1 VAEIVVLNG
10 VCAGTVF
17 VLPDIPTVLGR
28 SPESHLQ
35 IGDPWI
41 SSMHAMFE
49 RRGPEVWVIDLE
61 SRNGTYVADE
71 RVAEARVPDGAL
83 LRFGKTEVRFSAVS
97 SWEPVKKPV
106 ATPAPPR
113 DDRSREAHRETL
125 KADSSTALPRA
136 VRAPEDDP
144 LALALRPAAVLRL
157 SLHAAG
163 VAGVVD
169 AAGRVRA
176 ALEACTTAVVQE
188 GGAVSSLS
196 GVGVLGLFGL
206 TGADPGDVG
215 RALRA
220 ARAARAKVREVGGL
234 DVRAGVDVGQV
245 LAGHS
250 GPVGELGALGAAAD
264 RAERLAALA
273 APGEILAGVGAAAAE
288 PKLVAAGTAQLGGGA
303 IEVFRDEAVG

>member
-35 IGDPWI
+35 ISDPWI

-61 SRNGTYVADE
+61 SRNGTFVSEE

-83 LRFGKTEVRFSAVS
+83 LRFGKTEVRFAAVS

-113 DDRSREAHRETL
+113 DLPRDTL
-125 KADSSTALPRA
+125 KSDSTLSARIAQARAAD
-136 VRAPEDDP
+136 DDP
-144 LALALRPAAVLRL
+144 LALALRPAAVLRI

-163 VAGVVD
+163 VAGVLD
-169 AAGRVRA
+169 APARIRSALDVCIRAVNDAG
-176 ALEACTTAVVQE
+176 
-188 GGAVSSLS
+188 
-196 GVGVLGLFGL
+196 GVASRLAGTGVLGLFGL
-206 TGADPGDVG
+206 AGPDPGDG
-215 RALRA
+215 TRALRA
-220 ARAARAKVREVGGL
+220 ARTARARVRELGGL
-234 DVRAGVDVGQV
+234 DVRVGLDIGQV
-245 LAGHS
+245 LAGNTG
-250 GPVGELGALGAAAD
+250 GPLGAELAALGLAAD

-273 APGEILAGVGAAAAE
+273 APGEILAGVGAAASDGALH
-288 PKLVAAGTAQLGGGA
+288 PAGTVDMGG
-303 IEVFRDEAVG
+303 VPVDLFRDEPTSA

>member
-61 SRNGTYVADE
+61 SRNGTFLSEE

-83 LRFGKTEVRFSAVS
+83 LRFGKTEGRFAAVS
-97 SWEPVKKPV
+97 SWEPVKRPA

-113 DDRSREAHRETL
+113 DPQRGTL
-125 KADSSTALPRA
+125 KTDSTLSERIAAARAAD
-136 VRAPEDDP
+136 DDP
-144 LALALRPAAVLRL
+144 LALSLRPAAVLRL
-157 SLHAAG
+157 ALHAAG

-169 AAGRVRA
+169 AAARVRN
-176 ALEACTTAVVQE
+176 ALDACARAVTDE
-188 GGAVSSLS
+188 GGVAARLA
-196 GVGVLGLFGL
+196 GAGVLGLFGMA
-206 TGADPGDVG
+206 GPDPGDCA

-220 ARAARAKVREVGGL
+220 ARTARARVREVGGL
-234 DVRAGVDVGQV
+234 DVRAGLDIGQV
-245 LAGHS
+245 LAGNAGS
-250 GPVGELGALGAAAD
+250 VGGSELAALGLAAD

-273 APGEILAGVGAAAAE
+273 GPGEILAGVGAAASD
-288 PKLVAAGTAQLGGGA
+288 PSLHPAGTVEMGGSPVD
-303 IEVFRDEAVG
+303 VFKDEPSA

>member
-1 VAEIVVLNG
+1 MAEIVVLNG

-61 SRNGTYVADE
+61 SRNGTFVAEE
-71 RVAEARVPDGAL
+71 RVAEAKVPDGAL
-83 LRFGKTEVRFSAVS
+83 LRFGKTEVRFAAVS

-113 DDRSREAHRETL
+113 EIQRDTL
-125 KADSSTALPRA
+125 KADSTLSARIA
-136 VRAPEDDP
+136 AAREADDDP
-144 LALALRPAAVLRL
+144 LALALRPAAVLRV

-163 VAGVVD
+163 VAGVLD
-169 AAGRVRA
+169 AGARIRA
-176 ALEACTTAVVQE
+176 ALDACARAITDE
-188 GGAVSSLS
+188 GGVASRLS

-206 TGADPGDVG
+206 AGAEPADAA

-220 ARAARAKVREVGGL
+220 ARTARTRVREVGGL
-234 DVRAGVDVGQV
+234 DVRAGIDMGQV
-245 LAGHS
+245 LAGNAGGVAGS
-250 GPVGELGALGAAAD
+250 ELAALGLAAD

-273 APGEILAGVGAAAAE
+273 APGEILAGAGAAAAD
-288 PKLVAAGTAQLGGGA
+288 PSLHPSGTMDIGGA
-303 IEVFRDEAVG
+303 PVDVFKDEPAPS

>member
-1 VAEIVVLNG
+1 MAEIVVLNG

-49 RRGPEVWVIDLE
+49 RRGQEVWVIDLE

-71 RVAEARVPDGAL
+71 RVAEARVPDGVL

-97 SWEPVKKPV
+97 SWEPVKKSA

-113 DDRSREAHRETL
+113 EPNRETL
-125 KADSSTALPRA
+125 KADSSTALGRA
-136 VRAPEDDP
+136 VREPEEDP

-176 ALEACTTAVVQE
+176 ALDACAAAVAQE
-188 GGAVSSLS
+188 GGAASSLS

-206 TGADPGDVG
+206 GGSDPGNVG

-288 PKLVAAGTAQLGGGA
+288 PKLVPAGTVQMGGA
-303 IEVFRDEAVG
+303 AMEVFRDDAVG

>member
-61 SRNGTYVADE
+61 SRNGTFVAEE

-83 LRFGKTEVRFSAVS
+83 LRFGKTEVRFQAVS
-97 SWEPVKKPV
+97 SWEPMKKTAV
-106 ATPAPPR
+106 TPAPPR
-113 DDRSREAHRETL
+113 DPQRDTL
-125 KADSSTALPRA
+125 KADATLSARIAAARA
-136 VRAPEDDP
+136 ADDDP
-144 LALALRPAAVLRL
+144 LALSLRPAAVLRL

-163 VAGVVD
+163 VAGVLD
-169 AAGRVRA
+169 AAARVRA
-176 ALEACTTAVVQE
+176 ALDACARAVTDE
-188 GGAVSSLS
+188 GGVASRLS
-196 GVGVLGLFGL
+196 GVGMLGLFGL
-206 TGADPGDVG
+206 AGPDPGDG
-215 RALRA
+215 ARALRA
-220 ARAARAKVREVGGL
+220 ARHARARVRELGGL
-234 DVRAGVDVGQV
+234 DVRAGLDIGQV
-245 LAGHS
+245 LAGNAGGAS
-250 GPVGELGALGAAAD
+250 GAELAALGLAAD

-273 APGEILAGVGAAAAE
+273 APGEILAGVGAAASD
-288 PKLVAAGTAQLGGGA
+288 PSLHPAGTHELGGTPVD
-303 IEVFRDEAVG
+303 VFKDEPDA

>member
-1 VAEIVVLNG
+1 MLNG

-61 SRNGTYVADE
+61 SRNGTFLADD

-83 LRFGKTEVRFSAVS
+83 LRFGKTEVRFAAVS

-113 DDRSREAHRETL
+113 DREVRGTI
-125 KADSSTALPRA
+125 KADATTAGARPA
-136 VRAPEDDP
+136 TPEEEDP
-144 LALALRPAAVLRL
+144 LALSLRPAAVLRI
-157 SLHAAG
+157 SLHASG

-169 AAGRVRA
+169 AAARVRA
-176 ALEACTTAVVQE
+176 ALDGCASAIVQQ
-188 GGAVSSLS
+188 GGVAARLA

-206 TGADPGDVG
+206 AGSGPDDVPH
-215 RALRA
+215 ALKA
-220 ARAARAKVREVGGL
+220 ARTARERVREVGGL
-234 DVRAGVDVGQV
+234 DVRAGLDVGQV
-245 LAGHS
+245 LAGSS
-250 GPVGELGALGAAAD
+250 GGPAGSDLGALGAAAD

-273 APGEILAGVGAAAAE
+273 APGQILVGQAASAQE
-288 PKLVAAGTAQLGGGA
+288 PSLRPAGTVEMGGGS
-303 IEVFRDEAVG
+303 IEIFEDPTQA